1 MEMGMKTG
9 RPPSRNHVRWFIEIG
24 QRLDRKGFIAS
35 NDGNLSCVD
44 DDGSLLVTATGAR
57 KGYLREDQIVR
68 VDRAGRLLH
77 GAYFP
82 SSELEMHLAV
92 YAERPDVRAVVHAHP
107 PHATAFAVARQP
119 LAECV
124 LPEVILT
131 LGSVPIA
138 PYATPGTGELGES
151 VRDLVRRHDAL
162 LLANHG
168 ALTVGDD
175 LESAYF
181 VMERL
186 EHSATIL
193 FFAQML
199 GQVTRL
205 DPQQVARL
213 MDTGPPEVRG
223 TVPCV
228 PEPAVRGGASAH
240 SPEMSSQQPLRP
252 ESLRATQQPVRPES
266 LGAAQQ
272 TVSAE
277 AIRAAVEEVLRSR
290 YSAG

>member
-1 MEMGMKTG
+1 MRMG
-9 RPPSRNHVRWFIEIG
+9 RPPGRTHLRWFLEIG
-24 QRLDRKGFIAS
+24 QRLDRKGFIAA
-35 NDGNLSCVD
+35 NDGNLSCLD
-44 DDGSLLVTATGAR
+44 DDGTLLVTATGAR
-57 KGYLREDQIVR
+57 KGHLREDQIVR
-68 VDRAGRLLH
+68 VDRTGKLLH
-77 GAYFP
+77 GEFPP

-92 YAERPDVRAVVHAHP
+92 YAERADVRAVVHAHP

-119 LAECV
+119 LADCV

-151 VRDLVRRHDAL
+151 IRDLVRRHDAL

-213 MDTGPPEVRG
+213 MSTGPPEVRG
-223 TVPCV
+223 TIPCV
-228 PEPAVRGGASAH
+228 PEPA
-240 SPEMSSQQPLRP
+240 PP
-252 ESLRATQQPVRPES
+252 
-266 LGAAQQ
+266 AAANADA
-272 TVSAE
+272 V
-277 AIRAAVEEVLRSR
+277 RAAIEEVLRERFHSR
-290 YSAG
+290 GSD

>member
-1 MEMGMKTG
+1 MKTG
-9 RPPSRNHVRWFIEIG
+9 RPPGRSHLRWFIEIG

-77 GAYFP
+77 GEYFP

-92 YAERPDVRAVVHAHP
+92 YAERPDIRAVVHAHP

-168 ALTVGDD
+168 ALTLGDD

-223 TVPCV
+223 TVPCI
-228 PEPAVRGGASAH
+228 PEPAARGGAPVLP
-240 SPEMSSQQPLRP
+240 PERTSSQSVTPD
-252 ESLRATQQPVRPES
+252 
-266 LGAAQQ
+266 
-272 TVSAE
+272 
-277 AIRAAVEEVLRSR
+277 AIRAAVEEVLRGR
-290 YSAG
+290 YRAG

>member
-1 MEMGMKTG
+1 MKMG
-9 RPPSRNHVRWFIEIG
+9 RPPGRNHLRWFFEIG
-24 QRLDRKGFIAS
+24 QRLDRKGFIAA

-44 DDGSLLVTATGAR
+44 DDGTLLVTATGVC
-57 KGYLREDQIVR
+57 KGHLREDHILR
-68 VDRAGRLLH
+68 VDRTGRLLH
-77 GAYFP
+77 GAYRP

-168 ALTVGDD
+168 ALTVGED

-213 MDTGPPEVRG
+213 MDTGPPDVRG
-223 TVPCV
+223 TIPCI
-228 PEPAVRGGASAH
+228 PEPPDGARTAGRTASRPVEQDAIQD
-240 SPEMSSQQPLRP
+240 PQQPIGP
-252 ESLRATQQPVRPES
+252 GGNRAPQSPISP
-266 LGAAQQ
+266 
-272 TVSAE
+272 E
-277 AIRAAVEEVLRSR
+277 AIRKAVEEVLRAR